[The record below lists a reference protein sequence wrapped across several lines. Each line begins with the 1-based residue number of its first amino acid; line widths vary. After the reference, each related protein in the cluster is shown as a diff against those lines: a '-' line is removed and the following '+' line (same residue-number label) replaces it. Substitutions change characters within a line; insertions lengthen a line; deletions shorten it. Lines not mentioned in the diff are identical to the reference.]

1 MTYPIILEKPQK
13 HDNIEFYPLTEIQD
27 TMADNFTQPTSTYGT
42 AAGMSRATFDAGLRA
57 HMQRVY
63 SYMAGGLGLTG
74 LVAWAVANVPALYNA
89 IFGTPLA
96 WVAML
101 APLGFVFFMSMRA
114 HRVSASTLLTMFWVF
129 SGVMGLSMATIFVAF
144 TNADVARA
152 FFITGAMFGG
162 MSLYGYTTK
171 RDLTGMGSFL
181 MMGLFGLILASLVNL
196 FVASSALQFA
206 VSVAGVII
214 FTGLTAWDTQRIKEQ
229 YAEGFGVEAN
239 QKLAVMGALSLYLN
253 FINLFQMLLSL
264 GGNRR

>member
-1 MTYPIILEKPQK
+1 
-13 HDNIEFYPLTEIQD
+13 
-27 TMADNFTQPTSTYGT
+27 MADNFNPSTTYGS
-42 AAGMSRATFDAGLRA
+42 AAGTSRATFDAGLRT

-63 SYMAGGLGLTG
+63 GYMAGGLGLTG
-74 LVAWAVANVPALYNA
+74 LVAWAVANVPALYNT

-96 WVAML
+96 YVAML
-101 APLGFVFFMSMRA
+101 APLGFVFFMSLRA
-114 HRVSASTLLTMFWVF
+114 HRMAASTLLTTFWAF
-129 SGVMGLSMATIFVAF
+129 SGVMGLSMATIFVAY
-144 TNADVARA
+144 TNADIARA

-181 MMGLFGLILASLVNL
+181 MMGLFGLIIASVVNI

-206 VSVAGVII
+206 VSILGVII

-264 GGNRR
+264 TSGNRR